1 MRVVFFGSPAF
12 AVPTLAA
19 LVEAPEITV
28 VGVVTQPD
36 RPRGRGQKV
45 TPGPVKRYAESHGLP
60 VLQPARLADPGVRE
74 ALGALGADLGIV
86 AAYGK
91 ILPAWLLAQPGRRS
105 AQRACVVAAGVSR
118 RGAGASGD
126 HGRRAHDRR
135 HDHARR
141 PRTRCRPDARPR
153 HRADRR
159 RDHQRRARSRAGA
172 RRCRAPRA
180 GARPAASR
188 SGGRSGPGPR
198 RAPPTRPRSP
208 ATMPRWTGGA
218 RRRPSTIRSAASTPG
233 PMPRSP
239 APAVA
244 SSPIAAWC
252 PTCPTDAA
260 PGTVVATSAHGIDV
274 AAGNGRVL
282 RLLTLQLEG
291 GRPLEAAAFQA
302 GRGLAVGEVCGP

>member
-91 ILPAWLLAQPGRRS
+91 ILPAWLLAQPRRRS
-105 AQRACVVAAGVSR
+105 AQCACLVAAGLSR
-118 RGAGASGD
+118 RGAGAPGD

-159 RDHQRRARSRAGA
+159 R
-172 RRCRAPRA
+172 
-180 GARPAASR
+180 
-188 SGGRSGPGPR
+188 
-198 RAPPTRPRSP
+198 RSP
-208 ATMPRWTGGA
+208 ATHSKPCWRAPVPRCSPRCSTGCAAVRCAEADQDHAQRHLRAQDHPQRCSDGLAAPGA
-218 RRRPSTIRSAASTPG
+218 GPPRSDPRPPPLAPCLVHRRRPSRHRPSQRGARESRPTRRRARWWRPARTASTSP
-233 PMPRSP
+233 PATARSF
-239 APAVA
+239 V
-244 SSPIAAWC
+244 S
-252 PTCPTDAA
+252 
-260 PGTVVATSAHGIDV
+260 
-274 AAGNGRVL
+274 
-282 RLLTLQLEG
+282 
-291 GRPLEAAAFQA
+291 
-302 GRGLAVGEVCGP
+302 